1 MRMVGKPTYVVALSF
16 GYHDAILPLLS
27 RNRGVIVRDRI
38 TEREAVALMGAHTIG
53 KVGGFRFI
61 NDVITTKTDSFRLSY
76 YN

>member
-38 TEREAVALMGAHTIG
+38 TEREAVALMGAHT
-53 KVGGFRFI
+53 
-61 NDVITTKTDSFRLSY
+61 LS
-76 YN
+76 